1 MQGLPCGSQVGG
13 VEGGGLWLEDPSD
26 YQDMVR
32 DYVEFVEEEGVGG
45 GEVGDEEGWVGR
57 EEGILP
63 VLLLFINVIASSLF
77 WSFRFIPECGGYSE
91 YEIDIAI
98 LDGLDIGF
106 CYCGCLVLL
115 SSVVFFLDELPEVS
129 SRGDGG

>member
-1 MQGLPCGSQVGG
+1 M
-13 VEGGGLWLEDPSD
+13 LEVLSD
-26 YQDMVR
+26 YQDVMR
-32 DYVEFVEEEGVGG
+32 NYVEFVEEEGVGG
-45 GEVGDEEGWVGR
+45 GEVGDEEGWIGR

-63 VLLLFINVIASSLF
+63 VLFLVIVGIILVSGLWLFF
-77 WSFRFIPECGGYSE
+77 WSFRFIPECGSYSK

-98 LDGLDIGF
+98 LDGLDFGF